1 MSLMRRDERFKFE
14 PFEGVYFWMADG
26 ANPILCKVS
35 HQALRAR
42 SARDGQKASLPDT
55 FVRHR
60 RRIET
65 ITIEKYARG
74 HRRNYILM
82 VLSKELTPLRAG

>member
-1 MSLMRRDERFKFE
+1 MSLVRHDDRFQFE
-14 PFEGVYFWMADG
+14 PFGGVYFWMADG
-26 ANPILCKVS
+26 ATLILCRVGR
-35 HQALRAR
+35 QALRDR
-42 SARDGQKASLPDT
+42 SARDGEKASLRDT

-65 ITIEKYARG
+65 ITMGKYAQG

-82 VLSKELTPLRAG
+82 VLSKELTPPPM

>member
-1 MSLMRRDERFKFE
+1 MSLVRHHERFRFE
-14 PFEGVYFWMADG
+14 PFGGVYFWMADG
-26 ANPILCKVS
+26 ATLILCKVG

-42 SARDGQKASLPDT
+42 SARDGERANLPDT

-65 ITIEKYARG
+65 IAVEKYARG
-74 HRRNYILM
+74 HRSNYILM
-82 VLSKELTPLRAG
+82 VLSKELTPPPM

>member
-1 MSLMRRDERFKFE
+1 MSLVRHHERFKIE
-14 PFEGVYFWMADG
+14 PFDGVYFWMADG
-26 ANPILCKVS
+26 ANSILCKVG

-42 SARDGQKASLPDT
+42 SARDGEKANLTDT

-65 ITIEKYARG
+65 IAVEKYVRR
-74 HRRNYILM
+74 HRSNYILL
-82 VLSKELTPLRAG
+82 VPSKELTPPPM

>member
-1 MSLMRRDERFKFE
+1 MSLVRHDERFKFE
-14 PFEGVYFWMADG
+14 ALEGVYFWMADG
-26 ANPILCKVS
+26 ATLILCKVGR
-35 HQALRAR
+35 QALRSR
-42 SARDGQKASLPDT
+42 SARDGEKATLPDT

-65 ITIEKYARG
+65 ITNEKYARG

-82 VLSKELTPLRAG
+82 VLSKELTPPPM